1 MPLSSAMALDDTNLN
16 VVVLN
21 QQLAD
26 TFNEFN
32 KTKAKHLM
40 SYQLDPDGTDREN
53 FIR

>member
-1 MPLSSAMALDDTNLN
+1 MPLSSAMALDNTNLN

-32 KTKAKHLM
+32 QTKANNLM
-40 SYQLDPDGTDREN
+40 AYQSDSDGIYID
-53 FIR
+53 